1 MRAPQRSR
9 SALARLRD
17 AFVPTDDLGDDERQE
32 LLREL
37 GIQVGLLGEFPQ
49 PGDLPGL
56 PGLIG
61 WRQTMV
67 GFELADAFGEFE
79 ALCQKMDEGGIDVVD
94 AAPQLLQPFDC
105 ACSVVSVLIH
115 APSLAMLEYTCAPRP
130 NGRGAQCSLIVAAPP
145 HLEEEI
151 ETQAGWSTGTASVV
165 SGSFNV
171 PALRSAR
178 YFFISFL
185 TTGMSM

>member
-1 MRAPQRSR
+1 M
-9 SALARLRD
+9 
-17 AFVPTDDLGDDERQE
+17 PTDDLGDDERQE

-37 GIQVGLLGEFPQ
+37 GIQVGLLGELSQ

-56 PGLIG
+56 PGLVG
-61 WRQTMV
+61 RRQTVV
-67 GFELADAFGEFE
+67 GLEFTDALCELE
-79 ALCQKMDEGGIDVVD
+79 ALGEEMDEGGIDIVD

-115 APSLAMLEYTCAPRP
+115 APILSTARHACAPRP
-130 NGRGAQCSLIVAAPP
+130 NGRGAQASLIEAVSSGRGPRPVEVAQ
-145 HLEEEI
+145 I
-151 ETQAGWSTGTASVV
+151 QAGWSTGTASTV